1 MHIILVGASHGWRLF
16 QALKR
21 IPGYGV
27 TFKVTCLCV
36 RGARFADLFWPQ
48 TVQKDDFLVV
58 IPFGNDVHIRR
69 FVKYDRFQ
77 KVFHLQKFVP
87 YPKSYWDFLFSR
99 LHEKLSGKN
108 CKITVIDNFYRYLC
122 CERHRHKGW
131 LTYQTAV
138 NKELR
143 SQFKNTS
150 VHILDHRL
158 LFDNPRLI
166 KNSALEYRK
175 LQGDAVHFEDYLTIA
190 KNLLKT
196 L

>member
-48 TVQKDDFLVV
+48 TVQKDDFLVI

-69 FVKYDRFQ
+69 FVKYDRFR
-77 KVFHLQKFVP
+77 KVFHLERFVP
-87 YPKSYWDFLFSR
+87 YQKGYWDSLFSR
-99 LHEKLSGKN
+99 LREKLSDKN
-108 CKITVIDNFYRYLC
+108 CNKIVIDNFYRHLC

-131 LTYQTAV
+131 LAYQSKV

-143 SQFKNTS
+143 DQFKDTS
-150 VHILDHRL
+150 IRVVDHRL
-158 LFDNPRLI
+158 LLPNTRNCKL
-166 KNSALEYRK
+166 NASEYRK
-175 LQGDAVHFEDYLTIA
+175 LQGDSVHFRDYFPIA
-190 KNLLKT
+190 IRLLNLL
-196 L
+196 